1 MKNKLNKGI
10 VLAVLCAC
18 TFLILTGFAMPQNV
32 YASEGEILTNTDKA
46 QEFITY
52 VKEELAPVISGL
64 LTAITA
70 ILAMLVPYLKTIGKL
85 KQTQGAYSV
94 MYNENEK
101 LMKITE
107 SKDVEQM
114 EKSVAERVI
123 ANIEERFAKYDN
135 LLSKILK
142 EGEISNAQINSL
154 IEGAKIAWKEAEGA
168 GVALCKA
175 PSATVLEKQMLAV
188 DFLKTYV
195 AKELGIKREELDKKI
210 DEELSLT

>member
-1 MKNKLNKGI
+1 MKSKIKLSVI
-10 VLAVLCAC
+10 ALLVCLSVVLVLTA
-18 TFLILTGFAMPQNV
+18 FAMPESV
-32 YASEGEILTNTDKA
+32 CASEGEMAVDSSKA
-46 QEFITY
+46 QDFITY
-52 VKEELAPVISGL
+52 IKEDLTPVISGL

-114 EKSVAERVI
+114 EKAVAEKVI